1 MAEEAIVEEE
11 PKEEQKPHEDKATSK
26 TKSGGRGMSQY
37 IEKLWEGKESQN
49 GGGSSEVPI
58 APARQIV
65 RSLASIGDDTPVK
78 VDPAREYKDMINEL
92 RLQYLINYYTWKS
105 KEIERKINSLEGLGG
120 AHGKGEGG
128 SPSLGTALVSPLLL
142 SLFKDKEG
150 KKLLSEM
157 GPEDLMKLSL
167 LLNAMSGGSSAS
179 MSLLLPLLLRSQ
191 EEAPKEYREERNPL
205 LDLISNPEGL
215 KLLREM
221 DPNELAKII
230 ALVSNPK
237 DALAILPYLGNKE
250 EKGDSG
256 SVRVRRVRE
265 GSGDMRR
272 RELLERIR
280 RLRASSSG
288 SGYHGHPSGYGYSP
302 YGPSLS
308 WPSWGGP
315 MDLSSVIMQNPNL
328 LEKLLKLDHKD
339 FVKVMALLSGN
350 PSQALPY
357 LIMMSGSG
365 GDNTGDSKGGD
376 KMYEFLTALIT
387 AITQQQNTLIQTIL
401 SARNNKEK
409 EEKGN
414 GGGMETVELIKAL
427 TEALKP
433 QPATPPHE
441 EAEKQ
446 LKLLKELASIVST
459 LGGSKGGSEDLTKEL
474 MKAQI
479 ELQNKYHQAQL
490 ELAKTL
496 GEKEREKYFQIFGEV
511 LKRMENLSKSLEK
524 KDFVDFLMENQDKI
538 AAIKSLFGGGEGLN
552 PDLLKVNLELKKL
565 DHEFQKWKAEKEI
578 ELAKMQRE
586 DQKEQRKYEML
597 QELGKVAAKSVV
609 APVSETLSA
618 KMKKNLQDVKSI
630 RTKKKSKRSK
640 KSSKVASK
648 AKEVPKETP
657 ERESASFDIM
667 SIPVIEEE

>member
-11 PKEEQKPHEDKATSK
+11 PKEEQKVQEEKPTSK

-49 GGGSSEVPI
+49 GARQPEIPI
-58 APARQIV
+58 TPARQIV
-65 RSLASIGDDTPVK
+65 RNLASIGEEGPVK
-78 VDPAREYKDMINEL
+78 IDPTREYKDMINEL

-105 KEIERKINSLEGLGG
+105 KEIERKINALEGVGG
-120 AHGKGEGG
+120 AQLKGESG
-128 SPSLGTALVSPLLL
+128 SPNLGAALVSPILL

-179 MSLLLPLLLRSQ
+179 MSLLLPLLMRSQ
-191 EEAPKEYREERNPL
+191 DEGPREYREERNPL
-205 LDLISNPEGL
+205 LELLSNPEGL

-221 DPNELAKII
+221 DSHELAKII
-230 ALVSNPK
+230 ALASNPK
-237 DALAILPYLGNKE
+237 DALAILPYLGGKE
-250 EKGDSG
+250 EKEDSRSIG
-256 SVRVRRVRE
+256 VRRVRE
-265 GSGDMRR
+265 GSSDMRR

-280 RLRASSSG
+280 SLRRSSSAQ
-288 SGYHGHPSGYGYSP
+288 SSYTGHYPGYGYQS
-302 YGPSLS
+302 YGSFGYP
-308 WPSWGGP
+308 WGWGFSG
-315 MDLSSVIMQNPNL
+315 DLSSVIMQNPNL

-339 FVKVMALLSGN
+339 FVKVVALLSGN

-357 LIMMSGSG
+357 LIMMSG

-387 AITQQQNTLIQTIL
+387 AITQQQNTLIQTLL
-401 SARNNKEK
+401 SSKGNQEK

-414 GGGMETVELIKAL
+414 SGGMETVELIKAL
-427 TEALKP
+427 TEALRP
-433 QPATPPHE
+433 QPTTPPHE
-441 EAEKQ
+441 ETEKH
-446 LKLLKELASIVST
+446 LKLLKELASIVNA
-459 LGGSKGGSEDLTKEL
+459 LGGNKSGSEDLTKEL

-490 ELAKTL
+490 ELAKAL

-511 LKRMENLSKSLEK
+511 LKKMENLSKNLER
-524 KDFVDFLMENQDKI
+524 KDFIDFLMENQDKL
-538 AAIKSLFGGGEGLN
+538 AAIKSLFGGGEGVH

-565 DHEFQKWKAEKEI
+565 DHEFQRWKAEKEL

-586 DQKEQRKYEML
+586 DLREQRKYEML
-597 QELGKVAAKSVV
+597 QELGKVAAKSIV
-609 APVSETLSA
+609 APVSESLSA
-618 KMKKNLQDVKSI
+618 RMKQNLQDIKSTK
-630 RTKKKSKRSK
+630 TKKKSRKAKRTSK
-640 KSSKVASK
+640 AASKVKESSK
-648 AKEVPKETP
+648 E
-657 ERESASFDIM
+657 ESGSLDLM